1 MAGLAGPFRPGRW
14 DVSMNAATSQH
25 ATGWEPGRGQGCWWW
40 LRACQAPRCFESFLC
55 DLDHGCR
62 WLLQSQSLATVYES
76 PVYDLKPQ
84 GMFSLLCLLDF
95 HIIAQSFRMPSLFP
109 HEFYTKKKNKSCNRF
124 DSLWHCSLT
133 KELTLQHHSQTLYT
147 RKKCVVAAQ
156 PKGRADC
163 SGFSVHRTDCWP
175 GVVRGNLTST
185 ALM

>member
-1 MAGLAGPFRPGRW
+1 MWCSAFTTWLWARPCLRDQGLRLSSNMAGLAGPFRPGRW

-76 PVYDLKPQ
+76 PVYDLKPR
-84 GMFSLLCLLDF
+84 GIFSLLCLLDF

-109 HEFYTKKKNKSCNRF
+109 HEFYTKKKTSLVTDLILF
-124 DSLWHCSLT
+124 DIA
-133 KELTLQHHSQTLYT
+133 
-147 RKKCVVAAQ
+147 V
-156 PKGRADC
+156 
-163 SGFSVHRTDCWP
+163 
-175 GVVRGNLTST
+175 
-185 ALM
+185 